1 MRYLK
6 GSITYLSCLLTED
19 STQETLLSSKLS
31 LSLRSNLTDKDI
43 TGTYLSTDT
52 DDTTL
57 IQILQSVIAD
67 TRNVTCDLFR
77 SQLGIT
83 GLCLIFFNMDRCIN
97 IILYKF
103 LTEQN
108 SILVVITLPG
118 HKSDQRVLTKRKLT
132 IGCRRAI
139 SDNLS
144 CLNMLTL
151 EHDRSLVVA
160 VALVASHKFCKMIII
175 FCSVIIL
182 DRDICRCGTKYC
194 TCFSCNN
201 AYTGVNG
208 CLGLHTSTNNRS
220 LCCKKRNGLTLH
232 VGSHQRTVR
241 IIVLQE
247 RNQGCSNREYHSWRY
262 IHVIKH
268 VLLVLLCLLTVTSGN
283 VLMKEMSLFVQRL
296 IRLCYMIIIFL
307 VRCHVYNFICYT
319 RVGRICFINFS
330 VRSLYETVLI
340 DSCIRCKGVDKT
352 NVRSLRSLD
361 RAHSSIV
368 GIMYVSNLE
377 SGSVS

>member
-1 MRYLK
+1 
-6 GSITYLSCLLTED
+6 
-19 STQETLLSSKLS
+19 
-31 LSLRSNLTDKDI
+31 
-43 TGTYLSTDT
+43 
-52 DDTTL
+52 
-57 IQILQSVIAD
+57 
-67 TRNVTCDLFR
+67 
-77 SQLGIT
+77 
-83 GLCLIFFNMDRCIN
+83 MDRCIN

-160 VALVASHKFCKMIII
+160 VALVASHKFSQMIII
-175 FCSVIIL
+175 FCSVIVL